1 MLIGIIVGLAVGFA
15 LSYYVARLDF
25 QKRQAGI
32 RVQAQY
38 RASLVVVPA
47 ILAAIGAMI
56 GAAIAHG

>member
-1 MLIGIIVGLAVGFA
+1 VLIGAMIGLLIGLA
-15 LSYYVARLDF
+15 LSVYVARVDF

-47 ILAAIGAMI
+47 IFAGIGNLI
-56 GAAIAHG
+56 GAAIA